1 MFRRNGMGTFS
12 TLTAVGIG
20 IGIGVAA
27 SRMMRNGGI
36 QLTDMMSMNKQ
47 KSVTAQKQ
55 SKSTIIADKL
65 TPFRK
70 RGELVHS
77 RHYRNNS

>member
-27 SRMMRNGGI
+27 SRMMRNSGI
-36 QLTDMMSMNKQ
+36 QLTDMMSMMNKQ
-47 KSVTAQKQ
+47 NQ
-55 SKSTIIADKL
+55 SQHRS
-65 TPFRK
+65 
-70 RGELVHS
+70 
-77 RHYRNNS
+77 NQNQQ

>member
-20 IGIGVAA
+20 IAMGVAA

-47 KSVTAQKQ
+47 NQ
-55 SKSTIIADKL
+55 SQHRS
-65 TPFRK
+65 
-70 RGELVHS
+70 
-77 RHYRNNS
+77 NQNQQ

>member
-1 MFRRNGMGTFS
+1 MGTFS

-47 KSVTAQKQ
+47 NQ
-55 SKSTIIADKL
+55 SQ
-65 TPFRK
+65 
-70 RGELVHS
+70 H
-77 RHYRNNS
+77 RNNQSQQ